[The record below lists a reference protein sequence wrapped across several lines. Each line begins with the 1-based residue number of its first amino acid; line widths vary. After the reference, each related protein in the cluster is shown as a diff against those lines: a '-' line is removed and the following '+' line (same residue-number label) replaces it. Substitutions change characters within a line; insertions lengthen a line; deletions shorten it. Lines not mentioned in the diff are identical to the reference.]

1 MTSRVITQLVNG
13 FVAVML
19 LSACADAGQDHKQP
33 VIVAAKPVV
42 KAIPPEEPVLPRLK
56 PKTPKKA
63 PASPKLSEPEA
74 AENGVAEEGTTAPG
88 GTSTD
93 PVVAAP
99 DGHLQVITQQAPGQ
113 AAEGQAPAGTE
124 APATETND
132 GAETSPSDVAS
143 LPAAPDVIKAE
154 PEPVGVASPD
164 ELKSKAEN
172 DILRILGRPVATR
185 SEGTGTVWT
194 YRTDICS
201 LDVYFFLDVADNQ
214 RRALSYEMMPAWTED
229 DATQSCY
236 KALKAAHRVQ

>member
-1 MTSRVITQLVNG
+1 
-13 FVAVML
+13 ML
-19 LSACADAGQDHKQP
+19 LSACAGAGQDHKQP

-56 PKTPKKA
+56 PKTQKKA
-63 PASPKLSEPEA
+63 PASPKLSEPETADEA
-74 AENGVAEEGTTAPG
+74 AAAPG
-88 GTSTD
+88 DTNADLT
-93 PVVAAP
+93 AP
-99 DGHLQVITQQAPGQ
+99 DGHLQAITQQAPG
-113 AAEGQAPAGTE
+113 TE
-124 APATETND
+124 VPDKDADAT
-132 GAETSPSDVAS
+132 ATSGDVAA
-143 LPAAPDVIKAE
+143 LPAVPEVIQAE

-172 DILRILGRPVATR
+172 DIVRILGKPVATR

-214 RRALSYEMMPAWTED
+214 RRALSYEMMPPWTED

-236 KALKAAHRVQ
+236 KALKAAHHVQ